1 MVLIITPLVL
11 LLVSLDYL
19 GVASYNVTHQTQ
31 LHTDVL
37 TGYDRRVRPSDGG
50 TPTLIGITFN
60 AVSLKE
66 FSESEGKIAL
76 VGAFRFV
83 WRDTRLAWNPASYG
97 GDLERT
103 VLYVKDIWVPKLVNM
118 NPYGS
123 IKMLGMSEMLCEI
136 SYDGYISFVLP
147 DMFESTCD
155 ADVTNYP
162 FDSQTCSLIYYIPG
176 YYTDDINLDASDP
189 TIDMVLY
196 EENGLWKITN
206 TSVTV
211 ATQVTDFQI
220 LKLTVNMERRTTYYI
235 AGLLLPILL
244 MNSIQLLVF
253 IIPVESGE
261 RIGYSITVLLAIAV
275 FLTIIQDK
283 LPESSEPNVSLLTY
297 KLLVDMIIG
306 CGMIFAVV
314 IGLRFYFRTEVS
326 PVPGCLRGFA
336 RCFYLSCSRKHQK
349 QTIVPAKKDP
359 VTSSYRVTWQ
369 DVGEAFDRMCLLL
382 FILSLILNN
391 AIYFAAISLK

>member
-1 MVLIITPLVL
+1 MKPLVL
-11 LLVSLDYL
+11 LLMTLNYL
-19 GVASYNVTHQTQ
+19 GVESYTVTHQTQ

-37 TGYDRRVRPSDGG
+37 TGYDRRVRPGDGN
-50 TPTLIGITFN
+50 TPTQIGLTFQ
-60 AVSLKE
+60 AISLKE

-76 VGAFRFV
+76 VGALMLV
-83 WRDTRLAWNPASYG
+83 WMDTRLAWNPASYG

-103 VLYVKDIWVPKLVNM
+103 VLYIKDIWVPKLVNV
-118 NPYGS
+118 NPYGPV
-123 IKMLGMSEMLCEI
+123 KMLGVSEMLCEI
-136 SYDGYISFVLP
+136 SHTGVVSVILP
-147 DMFESTCD
+147 DLYESTCD
-155 ADVTNYP
+155 ADVSNYP
-162 FDSQTCSLIYYIPG
+162 FDSQTCTLQYYIPG
-176 YYTDDINLDASDP
+176 YYVDDINLSASEP
-189 TIDMVLY
+189 TIGMILY

-211 ATQVTDFQI
+211 ATQVTNFQI
-220 LKLTVNMERRTTYYI
+220 MKLSLSMERRTTYYI

-244 MNSIQLLVF
+244 MNAIQLLVF

-297 KLLVDMIIG
+297 KLLVDMVIG

-314 IGLRFYFRTEVS
+314 IGLRFYFRTENL

-336 RCFYLSCSRKHQK
+336 RCFYLSCKRKRPT
-349 QTIVPAKKDP
+349 QTVVPEKEDP
-359 VTSSYRVTWQ
+359 DTESYSVTWH

-391 AIYFAAISLK
+391 AIYFAAISFK